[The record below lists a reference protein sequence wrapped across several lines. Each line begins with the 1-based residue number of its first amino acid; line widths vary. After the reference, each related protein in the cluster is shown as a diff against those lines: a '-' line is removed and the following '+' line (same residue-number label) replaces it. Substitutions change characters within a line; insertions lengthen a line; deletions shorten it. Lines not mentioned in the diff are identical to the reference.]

1 MKICLYIPG
10 LLTVHMFNIT
20 ETMGL
25 KIQTLLLHQE
35 GQEVALY
42 R

>member
-1 MKICLYIPG
+1 MKICLYILG
-10 LLTVHMFNIT
+10 LLTVHMFNVT

-25 KIQTLLLHQE
+25 KIQTLLLHQV
-35 GQEVALY
+35 GQQVDLY